1 MFSLFKQSVENI
13 TTSSDILEVMFLYY
27 FDKKTFTWYKHL
39 LDNRTSQ
46 KKQTQ
51 LGILYNMEQSFV
63 CRELQKVQKRIKQYM
78 TDLDR
83 NRSILIQVLNYIDKN
98 ANDHQKLILMYVIQ
112 RKSYSQI
119 AQIAGTSRQAA
130 HWCVNN
136 FYNNISKKTDPES
149 ILFKKQYKK
158 LLGIEL

>member
-1 MFSLFKQSVENI
+1 MFSLFKQAVENI
-13 TTSSDILEVMFLYY
+13 TNSSSILEVMFLYY

-63 CRELQKVQKRIKQYM
+63 CRELQKVQRRIKQYM

-83 NRSILIQVLNYIDKN
+83 NRPILLQVLNYIDKN
-98 ANDHQKLILMYVIQ
+98 AKDHQKLVLMYVIQ
-112 RKSYSQI
+112 RKSYSQTAKI
-119 AQIAGTSRQAA
+119 LGISRQAV
-130 HWCVNN
+130 HWCVTN
-136 FYNNISKKTDPES
+136 FYNNISKKTDSES